1 MERRGNWLGL
11 ASLALASLALVIS
24 LGALFAVW
32 WPPSAATVAPAPP
45 PVAFAPPGPGGR
57 FERFEADAPPPFAA
71 PHWKHHPKGH
81 HFAPH
86 PGGFFWPWLGFGFKL
101 LQALTQLAALAL
113 LAWLLLRLFQ
123 QGRGQPPAGPP
134 APAGPTTPA
143 GHDPRV
149 E

>member
-1 MERRGNWLGL
+1 MERTRNWLGL
-11 ASLALASLALVIS
+11 VALAVASLALVIS
-24 LGALFAVW
+24 LGALVGIW
-32 WPPSAATVAPAPP
+32 LPRPAAMEVRAPEAIIPPAPH
-45 PVAFAPPGPGGR
+45 GR
-57 FERFEADAPPPFAA
+57 FEGRGPDAPPPFA
-71 PHWKHHPKGH
+71 PPQWKHHVERH
-81 HFAPH
+81 RFDRH

-123 QGRGQPPAGPP
+123 QGRGNQPPAAPP
-134 APAGPTTPA
+134 APTGPTTPA